1 VTSKAFVVMNPA
13 SAGGRTLRR
22 WPATL
27 RALHAAGVLF
37 TVHRT
42 TAPGDATNAVRRAL
56 TGGFR
61 TIVSVGGDGTLN
73 EVVNGFFDADGAPIG
88 EDARLGLLPSGTG
101 GDFRRA
107 VGIPGDI
114 RAAVRLI
121 ASGSVRHIDA
131 GRIEFGDGRRRFF
144 VNIADCGMGGEVVA
158 RINRGGRARGGA
170 PGSVVFLGTSLA
182 TLLGYVARTA
192 HIELDGTTLDRR
204 VRSVVVANGTCFGG
218 GMRVAPE
225 AELDDGQFDVV
236 VIGETGRLR
245 ALTGIPSLYRGRHL
259 TRPEVEVYRA
269 RTVRVT
275 CDGRPMLFDVEGEQV
290 GTTPATLTCLPEALT
305 LCAPSTA
312 RGR

>member
-1 VTSKAFVVMNPA
+1 MNPA

-22 WPATL
+22 WPGTL

-73 EVVNGFFDADGAPIG
+73 EVVNGFFDKDGAPIG

-107 VGIPGDI
+107 VGIPSDI

-131 GRIEFGDGRRRFF
+131 GRIEFDGGRRFF

-158 RINRGGRARGGA
+158 RINRGGRARRGT
-170 PGSVVFLGTSLA
+170 PGSAVFLGTSLA
-182 TLLGYVARTA
+182 TLLGYAARTA
-192 HIELDGTTLDRR
+192 HIEIDGTTLDRT
-204 VRSVVVANGTCFGG
+204 VRSVVIANGTCFGG
-218 GMRVAPE
+218 GMRVAPD

-245 ALTGIPSLYRGRHL
+245 ALTGLPSLYRGRHL

-269 RTVRVT
+269 RTVRVS

-290 GTTPATLTCLPEALT
+290 GTTPATLTCLPDALT
-305 LCAPSTA
+305 VCAPPTA